1 MTDVRGLVEAALDRI
16 LDGDAADRV
25 LERTLRAHRTL
36 TSDERRDVARRVL
49 GLALWRGRF
58 EQLSRGDR
66 TLWLPLLLVEQ
77 EGVSVDEAALMG
89 GCDADTLRAAL
100 ATPEPDEPVRALAL
114 RRSLPMWLARRWVDQ
129 LGLREADALAAATNR
144 PGPVCLRANSAR
156 LTRDQLALRLGEE
169 GIPTQPSSLV
179 ATGLVVEGRANLFG
193 SMAWREG
200 LFEVQDDAS
209 QYVVEACRASPGM
222 LVVDLCAGSGGKAL
236 GLAAAM
242 QGQGRVVA
250 VDLSAA
256 RLRDQQVRLLR
267 AGVTNVEQRCGDARD
282 GALTDDLEGRAD
294 VVLVDAPCSET
305 GVLRR
310 SPGVRWTMPEEAP
323 ERFAGLQRTL
333 LERGARLVRPGGR
346 LVYATCSVD
355 AAENEGV
362 SSTPLEGFRLHA
374 RRALRPDVEGT
385 DGFHVAVWTRT

>member
-1 MTDVRGLVEAALDRI
+1 
-16 LDGDAADRV
+16 
-25 LERTLRAHRTL
+25 
-36 TSDERRDVARRVL
+36 
-49 GLALWRGRF
+49 
-58 EQLSRGDR
+58 
-66 TLWLPLLLVEQ
+66 
-77 EGVSVDEAALMG
+77 
-89 GCDADTLRAAL
+89 
-100 ATPEPDEPVRALAL
+100 
-114 RRSLPMWLARRWVDQ
+114 MWLARRWVEQ
-129 LGLREADALAAATNR
+129 LGIREADALAAATNR
-144 PGPVCLRANSAR
+144 PGPVCLRANTAR

-169 GIPTQPSSLV
+169 GIATRRSAHV

-193 SMAWREG
+193 SGAWREG
-200 LFEVQDDAS
+200 LFEVQDEAS

-242 QGQGRVVA
+242 RGQGRVVA

-256 RLRDQQVRLLR
+256 RLRDQQVRLSR
-267 AGVTNVEQRCGDARD
+267 AGVTNVEQRCGDGRD

-323 ERFAGLQRTL
+323 DLFAGLQRTL
-333 LERGARLVRPGGR
+333 LERGAWLVRPGGR

-362 SSTPLEGFRLHA
+362 SSPPLDGFRLHA
-374 RRALRPDVEGT
+374 GRTLRPDVEGT
-385 DGFHVAVWTRT
+385 DGFHVAVWVRT